1 MVNQYYVIRIKF
13 LKDGT
18 VKKSEVMDYETQRQA
33 ETKFHNNLATDMA
46 DETLE
51 GSTCVIMNAYGG
63 VTKSEHWEVEKP
75 APEPDV
81 EG

>member
-1 MVNQYYVIRIKF
+1 MSNQYYVIRIKF

-33 ETKFHNNLATDMA
+33 EVKFHNNLASDMA
-46 DETLE
+46 DDTLE

-63 VTKSEHWEVEKP
+63 IAKSEHWEIEQP
-75 APEPDV
+75 APEV